1 MFGCHLVADPFNENE
16 KYFAVVLG
24 YHFMSTKKS
33 ASGPRELIDTGRNK
47 VYARRD
53 AAGRFSEV
61 TDQGRSLSSD
71 SRRHATHKKPARQ
84 GDKGD

>member
-1 MFGCHLVADPFNENE
+1 MRNE

-33 ASGPRELIDTGRNK
+33 GSGPRELIDTGRNK

-53 AAGRFSEV
+53 AAGC
-61 TDQGRSLSSD
+61 
-71 SRRHATHKKPARQ
+71 RRAGDARHVSP
-84 GDKGD
+84 